1 MRVKADTMVLDRW
14 GMIHDDMLADVQL
27 FVESVVIDEPEVTVE
42 ELNTW
47 SADPDYYANPEHADE
62 FEVVA

>member
-27 FVESVVIDEPEVTVE
+27 FVESVVIDE
-42 ELNTW
+42 LNTW